1 MHFLHLGMCLNILS
15 WYKSGYCI
23 CSHS

>member
-15 WYKSGYCI
+15 WYKSGSSI